1 MAHRRDRASCAKSV
15 TLWQASPSYVLFVIV
30 SLNCWLLSIDVGLAQ
45 PQQQEFCTE
54 PTRPHPVRCE
64 WFYRCALL
72 PSRTL
77 VWIIDQCRDGQV
89 YRHGSSVP
97 CVTPDNVGAKCKIS
111 PGSGAS
117 NSDENVVE
125 TLQYGGSSVALT
137 TAAPKTQQEVV
148 TDRLHGYLLP
158 SILGDNQSGIKI
170 MLDSKMN
177 RTHVRSS
184 SSSPVHASESLEDF
198 DSSGDNEL
206 ANELDSQFP
215 EDSNAAYDKLS
226 SGADKSNLVEQDQ
239 HSLDGIMNDEWSVLN
254 DMNTRLPLPPDGK
267 ILPEH
272 LSQIIEQQNQ
282 LNRIAAQVSAP
293 SKEGPNRRPAGNT
306 YPLIS
311 TAILSRTPTAAQYDM
326 FDQYKFGNGQPKT
339 PFMPDQII
347 NSIFQISQQMIAQK
361 PPAPTASVQQ
371 SEEPAKRR
379 PVFIPISS
387 SSSGID
393 DAANKHEESKQSSTM
408 VAAKPIGISFVNPT
422 NLKTTMV
429 AHNLQNQ
436 SLNGLEPNG
445 YHTIL
450 YDEYG
455 NKFLAKGALKLESAA
470 PGRPTYSEHAGPSLN
485 LPPNVSLHPS
495 ILSSISPMLQD
506 FTATPSYSF
515 PPLSY
520 NPSPQIHATV
530 DNYSTFGST
539 IIVPQDNSK
548 ESLESEGDVGEDS
561 ASADVPQSDEEFTS
575 PGNSN
580 ESGQSAADSEENV
593 SLSQNLFS
601 DTKPSNQQDY
611 DQYKDSIVPL
621 LDANPNDVRI
631 SVVTCAGS
639 SRQPNATDC
648 FKYFVCNPHSGAIHA
663 FTCPSFTAFN
673 KNTRLCDIASFKD
686 CKASQ
691 MPDIP
696 PATEATAML
705 KRTTTT
711 KSNRVKT
718 SELITAQKYIELMRQ
733 QSNKIQTRN
742 KLPQQQQTLALSD
755 GVVVKTISN
764 TVDRNVTRSSS
775 TKGRRKPTPAKRKNA
790 NRTRTTP
797 TRTTTKTTTTTT
809 TTTPA
814 TPKTTRRR
822 KVIRKLPRCRF
833 EGRIPDPKSRS
844 NYYLCHR
851 KSENK
856 FIKVKVSCPAGLVY
870 CSALQYCTVSSN
882 C

>member
-1 MAHRRDRASCAKSV
+1 MAKQHNSASCAKATVSF
-15 TLWQASPSYVLFVIV
+15 TNPCSVLFVVIV
-30 SLNCWLLSIDVGLAQ
+30 SFNCCLLVPTGGLAH
-45 PQQQEFCTE
+45 PQQEFCTE

-89 YRHGSSVP
+89 YRYGSSVP
-97 CVTPDNVGAKCKIS
+97 CVTPDNDGAKCKIS
-111 PGSGAS
+111 LGNGAS
-117 NSDENVVE
+117 SSNENVVE
-125 TLQYGGSSVALT
+125 TLQYGGGSSVPLT
-137 TAAPKTQQEVV
+137 TAVPKTTKQTEA
-148 TDRLHGYLLP
+148 TDRLHGFLLP
-158 SILGDNQSGIKI
+158 KF
-170 MLDSKMN
+170 
-177 RTHVRSS
+177 
-184 SSSPVHASESLEDF
+184 E
-198 DSSGDNEL
+198 SSGDNEL
-206 ANELDSQFP
+206 ENELDSQFA
-215 EDSNAAYDKLS
+215 EVSDSAYDKLKS
-226 SGADKSNLVEQDQ
+226 VADKSNLVEQQ
-239 HSLDGIMNDEWSVLN
+239 QQSLEGIMNDEWSVLN

-282 LNRIAAQVSAP
+282 LNRIAAQVTP
-293 SKEGPNRRPAGNT
+293 SKEGSNRRPTGNT

-311 TAILSRTPTAAQYDM
+311 TAILSRTPTAAHYNT
-326 FDQYKFGNGQPKT
+326 FDQYKHANGQPKT

-361 PPAPTASVQQ
+361 PPTTSVKQN
-371 SEEPAKRR
+371 EEPAKKR

-387 SSSGID
+387 SSGID
-393 DAANKHEESKQSSTM
+393 ATNKHKESKQSSTL
-408 VAAKPIGISFVNPT
+408 VAAKPIGISFINPT
-422 NLKTTMV
+422 SLQTTMV

-436 SLNGLEPNG
+436 SLNGVEPNEH
-445 YHTIL
+445 HTIL

-470 PGRPTYSEHAGPSLN
+470 PVPPTHSEQPGPTLN
-485 LPPNVSLHPS
+485 APPNVSLHPS
-495 ILSSISPMLQD
+495 ILSSISPILQD

-539 IIVPQDNSK
+539 IIVPQDDSK
-548 ESLESEGDVGEDS
+548 EPLESDGDLEDDS

-580 ESGQSAADSEENV
+580 ESAQSGAESEENV
-593 SLSQNLFS
+593 SFNQSPFG
-601 DTKPSNQQDY
+601 DTKGPIQQDY
-611 DQYKDSIVPL
+611 DQYKASIMPL
-621 LDANPNDVRI
+621 LNVNPNDVRI
-631 SVVTCAGS
+631 SAVTCTGG
-639 SRQPNATDC
+639 SRQPNTTDC
-648 FKYFVCNPHSGAIHA
+648 FKYFVCSPHSGAIHA

-673 KNTRLCDIASFKD
+673 KNTRLCDIASYKE

-691 MPDIP
+691 IPDIHTTQS
-696 PATEATAML
+696 PAKQ
-705 KRTTTT
+705 KRTKPSTN
-711 KSNRVKT
+711 KNNRVKP

-733 QSNKIQTRN
+733 QSNKVQTRN

-764 TVDRNVTRSSS
+764 TVDRNVTRSAS
-775 TKGRRKPTPAKRKNA
+775 TKVRRKPTPARRKNG
-790 NRTRTTP
+790 NRTRP
-797 TRTTTKTTTTTT
+797 TATSTTTTTTT

-844 NYYLCHR
+844 NYFLCHR

-856 FIKVKVSCPAGLVY
+856 FIKIKVSCPGGLVY
-870 CSALQYCTVSSN
+870 CAALQYCTVSSN